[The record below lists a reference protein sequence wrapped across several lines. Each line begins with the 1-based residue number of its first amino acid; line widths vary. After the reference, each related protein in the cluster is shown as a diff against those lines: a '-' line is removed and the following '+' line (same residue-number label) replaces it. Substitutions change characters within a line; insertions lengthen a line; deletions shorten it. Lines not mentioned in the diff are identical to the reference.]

1 MAIWKIPVAWEMYG
15 LVEIEAETAKEAL
28 RIFSKTEDEI
38 PLPEGEYVDGSFR
51 MTQQSNMTP
60 AEYVEYATENYI
72 K

>member
-1 MAIWKIPVAWEMYG
+1 MATWKIPVAWEMYG
-15 LVEIEAETAKEAL
+15 LVEIEAETAKDAL
-28 RIFSKTEDEI
+28 RIFNETEDEI

-60 AEYVEYATENYI
+60 AEYVAYATENYA